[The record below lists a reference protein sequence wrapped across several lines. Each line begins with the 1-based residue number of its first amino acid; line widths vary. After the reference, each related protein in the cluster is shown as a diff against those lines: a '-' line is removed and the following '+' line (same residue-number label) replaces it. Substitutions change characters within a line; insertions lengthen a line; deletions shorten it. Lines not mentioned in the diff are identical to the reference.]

1 MHYIDNPF
9 IYKFYKESKFI
20 KRYINKC
27 HNQGFIDDQTESY
40 ISQCL
45 LYSSQKN
52 DETEANEHKQKLT
65 EIILKTKNKKERF
78 ANFMEYIHQHSLIN
92 EKLENPAFRQSLKDK
107 NDLAKTIHELKI
119 AVSDLD
125 LPPYIVNCFV
135 NALFGK

>member
-1 MHYIDNPF
+1 MHYINNPF

-27 HNQGFIDDQTESY
+27 YNQGFVDDQTNMY

-52 DETEANEHKQKLT
+52 GETQTDEHKQKLR

-78 ANFMEYIHQHSLIN
+78 ANFMEHIHQYSLIN
-92 EKLENPAFRQSLKDK
+92 EKLKNQAFKRTLKNE
-107 NDLAKTIHELKI
+107 NDLAKATHKLKI
-119 AVSDLD
+119 AVSDLEC
-125 LPPYIVNCFV
+125 PSYFM
-135 NALFGK
+135 NALTSNCEM